1 MTFLINR
8 PKQASILQK
17 AAVPFRSRRIRHR
30 AKLPSSA
37 IAKAPIPRPVSSNQQ
52 VHLPVQSHGRMPR
65 LDSTASVA
73 QKRTNDR
80 FDRRLDHLFQK
91 YTKLELAELVAYF
104 MDEENLRKE
113 LQHRLMAR
121 ETRTIVPEPGARSN
135 GAITAAARPMTVVSS
150 VPPAAGE
157 PSVPQPD
164 IVDLTSLDDND
175 DEAQEE
181 EVMSCSEGSHEVKKE
196 GDAMQ
201 IDDKQPANH
210 TSILV
215 DKQPCA
221 GICEADPLEK
231 GHDGKFPTLKPKA
244 QPDAKEGQDDIQQG
258 DDSSSLDHEQTSV
271 TMKEGSELVDSS
283 YKNVANQTAKN
294 VDLMIARDSQSAV
307 DGAGLKCDEKNKTT
321 ADDKKKEEDHPLSV
335 SAENPQDDID
345 ASSSSQDGDVPKA
358 TTARNLRPWNFAE
371 NQALRVACS
380 IYPPDCRMRWWK
392 IKAWDCKYGNHNF
405 HNRSVED
412 VQYQAI
418 RLGI

>member
-1 MTFLINR
+1 
-8 PKQASILQK
+8 
-17 AAVPFRSRRIRHR
+17 
-30 AKLPSSA
+30 
-37 IAKAPIPRPVSSNQQ
+37 
-52 VHLPVQSHGRMPR
+52 
-65 LDSTASVA
+65 
-73 QKRTNDR
+73 
-80 FDRRLDHLFQK
+80 
-91 YTKLELAELVAYF
+91 
-104 MDEENLRKE
+104 
-113 LQHRLMAR
+113 
-121 ETRTIVPEPGARSN
+121 
-135 GAITAAARPMTVVSS
+135 
-150 VPPAAGE
+150 
-157 PSVPQPD
+157 
-164 IVDLTSLDDND
+164 
-175 DEAQEE
+175 
-181 EVMSCSEGSHEVKKE
+181 
-196 GDAMQ
+196 
-201 IDDKQPANH
+201 
-210 TSILV
+210 
-215 DKQPCA
+215 
-221 GICEADPLEK
+221 
-231 GHDGKFPTLKPKA
+231 
-244 QPDAKEGQDDIQQG
+244 
-258 DDSSSLDHEQTSV
+258 
-271 TMKEGSELVDSS
+271 MKEGSELVDSS

>member
-1 MTFLINR
+1 M
-8 PKQASILQK
+8 A
-17 AAVPFRSRRIRHR
+17 RS
-30 AKLPSSA
+30 
-37 IAKAPIPRPVSSNQQ
+37 
-52 VHLPVQSHGRMPR
+52 
-65 LDSTASVA
+65 DSTPSVA

-121 ETRTIVPEPGARSN
+121 SETSTIVPAPPARSN
-135 GAITAAARPMTVVSS
+135 AAATTARPMTVVSS
-150 VPPAAGE
+150 VPPAGD
-157 PSVPQPD
+157 PSGSTASQPD
-164 IVDLTSLDDND
+164 IVDLTSLDEDDDD
-175 DEAQEE
+175 DE
-181 EVMSCSEGSHEVKKE
+181 EVVSSSKGSPEVKKE
-196 GDAMQ
+196 GEDSML

-258 DDSSSLDHEQTSV
+258 DDSSSFDQEQTSV
-271 TMKEGSELVDSS
+271 TMKGGYEIVDSPN
-283 YKNVANQTAKN
+283 KNVADPSTKN
-294 VDLMIARDSQSAV
+294 MDLMITRESQSSV
-307 DGAGLKCDEKNKTT
+307 DGAGLDKCDEKKETA
-321 ADDKKKEEDHPLSV
+321 ADDDKEEEDPPLSV

-345 ASSSSQDGDVPKA
+345 TSSSNLDGDIPKA
-358 TTARNLRPWNFAE
+358 AANRNLRPWNFAE

-380 IYPPDCRMRWWK
+380 MYPPDCRMRWWK
-392 IKAWDCKYGNHNF
+392 IKAWDCKYGNHHF